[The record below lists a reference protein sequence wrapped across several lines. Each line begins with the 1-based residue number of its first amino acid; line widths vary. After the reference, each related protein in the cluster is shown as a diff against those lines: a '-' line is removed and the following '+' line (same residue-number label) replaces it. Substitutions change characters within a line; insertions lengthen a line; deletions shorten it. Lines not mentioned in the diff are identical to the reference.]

1 MARRRI
7 ASYLSSLCAK
17 RMGRGTARSAVE
29 GPCGRCAPPPSLR
42 DGPPPHRLRRQG
54 GYGFN
59 SLALCLPLLASHSHP
74 SQRPQL
80 TPTEPTTLST
90 RNGLYLGADLS
101 YVNEMEDCGAVYR
114 DRDGRQVDP
123 FALMAARG
131 GNLVRVRLWNNPTW
145 TRYSNLEDVK
155 RTIRRARAAG
165 MQVLLNFHYSD
176 DWADGDKQHA
186 PAAWV
191 GLDDEATAR
200 ALHDFT
206 LETLR
211 SLHADG
217 LMPELVQVGNET
229 NPEIVGGEI
238 ARPINWTRN
247 ALLLN
252 AGIRAVREAG
262 RETGT
267 RPKLM
272 LHIAQPE
279 NVEPWFDAAT
289 LAGVIDYDLIGI
301 SYYRKWSRWTLA
313 QLGETIARV
322 RGRYR
327 AEVMLVETAYPFTN
341 DGDDEAANLL
351 GPDTLIPGYP
361 ATPEG
366 QLRYLTDITQT
377 RRRQWRQSASSIG
390 SRPGS
395 RPAAAPAGA
404 PARTGRMPPGS
415 ACVATRRCR
424 PSISSGVV
432 TRRPPGPETRES
444 RPMVRP
450 AMGFGHRA

>member
-1 MARRRI
+1 MAGMRI
-7 ASYLSSLCAK
+7 APYLSSLCAK
-17 RMGRGTARSAVE
+17 RMGRGTAARGGGAN
-29 GPCGRCAPPPSLR
+29 GRIAPPPCYAWSPSPSPAATGR
-42 DGPPPHRLRRQG
+42 KWVRT
-54 GYGFN
+54 
-59 SLALCLPLLASHSHP
+59 LAIFALLVAVLAPTRIPAQSA
-74 SQRPQL
+74 
-80 TPTEPTTLST
+80 TEPATLST

-114 DRDGRQVDP
+114 DTAGRQVDP

-165 MQVLLNFHYSD
+165 LQVLLNFHYSD
-176 DWADGDKQHA
+176 DWADGDKQRT

-229 NPEIVGGEI
+229 NPELVGGEI

-289 LAGVIDYDLIGI
+289 LAGIIDYDMIGI

-341 DGDDEAANLL
+341 QGDDDAGNLL

-366 QLRYLTDITQT
+366 QLRYLTDITGLVVANGGNGVVYWEPAWISTQCRT
-377 RRRQWRQSASSIG
+377 RWGTGSNWENAAWFSLRRHEAL
-390 SRPGS
+390 
-395 RPAAAPAGA
+395 PAFDFLGRSYPA
-404 PARTGRMPPGS
+404 PARP
-415 ACVATRRCR
+415 
-424 PSISSGVV
+424 
-432 TRRPPGPETRES
+432 
-444 RPMVRP
+444 
-450 AMGFGHRA
+450 